1 MVDLLSAPPTPAP
14 AAKTM
19 RVARYNYPLDF
30 GEGIGALTADL
41 QRMLLAGRYVLTE
54 EVARFE
60 AAFAEYVGVRHVRGV
75 NSGTD
80 ALILALMALGIGPG
94 DEVVTHANTFHATV
108 AAICLV
114 GATPVLVDADD
125 RTWEMDAHPLDAA
138 VTPRTRVL
146 MPVHLFGKPGPM
158 EAVMAVA
165 ARHGLRVVEDAAQ
178 SHGARVGGRRTGSLG
193 DVSAFSFH
201 PSKNLAA
208 AGDGGAIATDDPE
221 IAAAVERLRSL
232 GQSGQN
238 HHVAVGYNSKLHAI
252 QARILEHKLPSLD
265 RWNAAR
271 RQAARGYRERLAD
284 LPLRFQPEDA
294 GEEHVYHL
302 FQVRTDR
309 RDALL
314 QHLVDAGVDATLR
327 YPAPIHLQPA
337 FADRGWRPGQFPVA
351 ERLAAELL
359 TLPIRPDLSA
369 DEQDYVA
376 ERIRAFFGAGGA

>member
-1 MVDLLSAPPTPAP
+1 MVEMLSPP
-14 AAKTM
+14 AAAP
-19 RVARYNYPLDF
+19 RVTRVGRYNYPAEF
-30 GEGIGALTADL
+30 GDVAELVADL
-41 QRMLLAGRYVLTE
+41 QRMLLGGRYVLTE

-60 AAFAEYVGVRHVRGV
+60 AAFAAYLGVRHVRGV

-80 ALILALMALGIGPG
+80 ALILALMALGVGRG

-108 AAICLV
+108 AAACLV

-125 RTWEMDAHPLDAA
+125 RSWGMDASAMDAA

-146 MPVHLFGKPGPM
+146 MPVHLFGKPAPM
-158 EAVMAVA
+158 AQVMAAA
-165 ARHGLRVVEDAAQ
+165 ARHGVHVVEDAAQ
-178 SHGARVGGRRTGSLG
+178 SHGARSGGRRTGSFG
-193 DVSAFSFH
+193 IVSCFSFH

-208 AGDGGAIATDDPE
+208 AGDGGAIATDDLE
-221 IAAAVERLRSL
+221 IAAAVDRLRAL

-238 HHVAVGYNSKLHAI
+238 HHVAVGYNSKLHAL

-265 RWNAAR
+265 AWNAAR
-271 RQAARGYRERLAD
+271 RRAAAGYRERLAG

-314 QHLVDAGVDATLR
+314 AHLQQSGVDAVIR
-327 YPAPIHLQPA
+327 YPTPIHLQPA
-337 FADRGWRPGQFPVA
+337 FADRGWRAGQFPVA
-351 ERLAAELL
+351 EALAGELL
-359 TLPIRPDLSA
+359 CLPIRADLSA
-369 DEQDYVA
+369 DELDYVA
-376 ERIRAFFGAGGA
+376 ECVHAFFGGGGA